1 MSEERSV
8 DVSDED
14 DEGDQGTLQDGE
26 EDEGDVEEDEEDVE
40 DERYVEVQSL
50 NKWHTSTHYF
60 ICLFLVFNVCSEED
74 DEEDTL
80 TSEVGQHSTICPTPR
95 PIGGVIVTPLSCHS
109 TPLSTQFSQICR
121 FSKCVC

>member
-1 MSEERSV
+1 LSEERSV

-50 NKWHTSTHYF
+50 NSGILQLIILFAYFLFST
-60 ICLFLVFNVCSEED
+60 
-74 DEEDTL
+74 
-80 TSEVGQHSTICPTPR
+80 
-95 PIGGVIVTPLSCHS
+95 
-109 TPLSTQFSQICR
+109 
-121 FSKCVC
+121 CVARKMTRKTH